1 MSADMKKIAL
11 GVTSSISIYKACE
24 VLRGFQ
30 KKGLAVQVIMTANAA
45 KLITPRLFSALSG
58 NAAAVDLFG
67 DEPADRISHIAL
79 AEEISLLVIAPATA
93 NIIAKLA
100 GGVADD
106 FLSTFYLAA
115 RCPVLIAPAMNEAMY
130 LHPQTQA
137 NILKLQAA
145 GVEFVLPEKGYLACR
160 DEGWG
165 RLVAPE
171 KIVEHGLALL
181 RKSESLKSR
190 TVLVTAGPTREPVD
204 PVRFLSNRSSGKM
217 GYALAAE
224 ARRRGARVIL
234 VSGATALLPPF
245 GVELRSVE
253 TAADMSREVKA
264 GFPQADVLI
273 MAAAVADFRPA
284 EPAPQKIKKKEAPS
298 TLKLVPTE
306 DILASLS
313 RRSEGRAK
321 KVIVGFAAETADV
334 SAGAARKLREK
345 KLDLIV
351 ANDVSREG
359 IGFDSDFNQ
368 VVIIDRKGGT
378 LESPPA
384 SKREISRLVLDR
396 IEDLLGGKR

>member
-30 KKGLAVQVIMTANAA
+30 KKGLDVQVIMTANAA

-115 RCPVLIAPAMNEAMY
+115 RFPVLIAPAMNEAMY

-234 VSGATALLPPF
+234 VSGPASLLPPF

-273 MAAAVADFRPA
+273 MAAAVADFRPV

-313 RRSEGRAK
+313 RFEGRTK
-321 KVIVGFAAETADV
+321 KIIVGFAAETADV
-334 SAGAARKLREK
+334 TAGAARKLREK
-345 KLDLIV
+345 RLDLIV

-368 VVIIDRKGGT
+368 VVIMDRKGGT
-378 LESPPA
+378 FQSPPA

-396 IEDLLGGKR
+396 VEDLLGGKK